1 LRESA
6 LVDSRAPSIILAVG
20 RIPMT
25 AKPIYED
32 LEIKIKQIELEI
44 LEYQRKNKV
53 LNEDLTR
60 EIKRRKRV
68 EKELEQV
75 SHSLGERIK
84 ELNCLYSI
92 SKLRERTDFSLEDI
106 LQAIVDL
113 IPPAWQYPEITC
125 ARIIFDGYEFTT
137 INYKSSKWKLTRD
150 IKVYSERVG
159 TLEVCYLEEKSEL
172 DEVPFLREERNLID
186 AIAERIAKFIE
197 REWAEDEIRKHR
209 NRNEKR

>member
-1 LRESA
+1 M
-6 LVDSRAPSIILAVG
+6 VDSRAPSIILAVG

-60 EIKRRKRV
+60 EIKKRKRV

-137 INYKSSKWKLTRD
+137 TNYKNSRWKLTRD

-172 DEVPFLREERNLID
+172 DEGPFLREERNLID

>member
-1 LRESA
+1 MA
-6 LVDSRAPSIILAVG
+6 G
-20 RIPMT
+20 
-25 AKPIYED
+25 KPIYED
-32 LEIKIKQIELEI
+32 LERKINHLEFEI

-60 EIKRRKRV
+60 EIKKRKRV

-92 SKLRERTDFSLEDI
+92 SKLRECTDFSLEDI

-137 INYKSSKWKLTRD
+137 NNYKNSNWKLTRD
-150 IKVYSERVG
+150 IMVYSERLG
-159 TLEVCYLEEKSEL
+159 TLEVYYLEEKSEL
-172 DEVPFLREERNLID
+172 DEGPFLREERNLIN

-209 NRNEKR
+209 NRDESR

>member
-1 LRESA
+1 MA
-6 LVDSRAPSIILAVG
+6 G
-20 RIPMT
+20 
-25 AKPIYED
+25 KPFYED
-32 LEIKIKQIELEI
+32 LERKINHLEFEI
-44 LEYQRKNKV
+44 LKYQRKNKV

-60 EIKRRKRV
+60 EIKKRKRV

-137 INYKSSKWKLTRD
+137 NNYKNSNWKLTRD
-150 IKVYSERVG
+150 IMVYSERLG
-159 TLEVCYLEEKSEL
+159 TLEVYYLEEKSEL
-172 DEVPFLREERNLID
+172 DEGPFLREERNLIN

-209 NRNEKR
+209 NRDESR

>member
-1 LRESA
+1 MIEN
-6 LVDSRAPSIILAVG
+6 
-20 RIPMT
+20 
-25 AKPIYED
+25 PICKD
-32 LEIKIKQIELEI
+32 LERKIHQLELD
-44 LEYQRKNKV
+44 LLKYQRKNKV
-53 LNEDLTR
+53 LKEDLTK
-60 EIKRRKRV
+60 EIKKRKRV

-113 IPPAWQYPEITC
+113 IPPAWQYPEITS

-137 INYKSSKWKLTRD
+137 TNYKSSRWKLTRD
-150 IKVYSERVG
+150 IVVYSDRVG
-159 TLEVCYLEEKSEL
+159 TLEVGYMEEKLDL
-172 DEVPFLREERNLID
+172 DEGPFLREERNLIN

-197 REWAEDEIRKHR
+197 REWAEDEIRRHR
-209 NRNEKR
+209 NQDESS

>member
-1 LRESA
+1 
-6 LVDSRAPSIILAVG
+6 
-20 RIPMT
+20 MT

-60 EIKRRKRV
+60 EIKKRKRV

-137 INYKSSKWKLTRD
+137 TNYKNSRWKLTRD

-172 DEVPFLREERNLID
+172 DEGPFLKEERNLID